1 MSTPTT
7 TTAWLSTGL
16 LRLVLPALET
26 SHETGLAPELCQL
39 ADVEPARFDCLVS
52 NPPYGTRAGLDEP
65 ERWALAYRWKKT
77 GRDWEQTKRID
88 TQARIETVFIEHL
101 VAQAK
106 PGAYIA
112 VVIGDNVLSGTS
124 YEHARYW
131 LLQRCIL
138 LASISLPTEVFLPY
152 TGIKTSI
159 LLLRVMTEEEQ
170 AAMDA
175 GANYSIFM
183 AISERIGK
191 DRRGRPIYR
200 RGPDGRH
207 LQPLELDSDL
217 ADIVRAYREPRVAAF
232 GVIEKANGAVSPSS
246 DLNQ

>member
-1 MSTPTT
+1 MSTPPT

-16 LRLVLPALET
+16 LRLALPALEA
-26 SHETGLAPELCQL
+26 SRDTGLAPELCQL
-39 ADVEPARFDCLVS
+39 AETEPAHFDCLVS

-65 ERWALAYRWKKT
+65 ERWTLAHRWKKV
-77 GRDWEQTKRID
+77 GRDWDQTKRID
-88 TQARIETVFIEHL
+88 SQARIETVFIEHL
-101 VAQAK
+101 VAQAR

-112 VVIGDNVLSGTS
+112 LVIGDNVLSTKS

-159 LLLRVMTEEEQ
+159 LLLRVMTEEER

-175 GANYSIFM
+175 GCNYSIFM

-191 DRRGRPIYR
+191 DRRGRPVYR

-217 ADIVRAYREPRVAAF
+217 VDIARAYREPRDVAF
-232 GVIEKANGAVSPSS
+232 GVIE
-246 DLNQ
+246 